1 MWANFHTAKATR
13 CVWST
18 GCGATLGRRDFT
30 AVAAVDGPHLAGFA
44 YGYTDTVCAGLDP
57 ASTAVHEAFEVIELA
72 VATFY
77 RSRGIGRA
85 RPDGAP
91 ARAGISPAHAG
102 FATASL
108 TRIRLAARWQP
119 PLPRMRLRGSSHG
132 HRGLAWATGHGAWPA
147 AATGLLAVAGAGYG
161 AGFGARVQ
169 RTVGAVPAAHA
180 PSGVQRALSTVIQL
194 SIAVGIAFNGTIYRT
209 APLIGTLSAFSVTAL
224 ALSIVQ
230 IAVGAAPA
238 PALWCNT
245 VSKV

>member
-1 MWANFHTAKATR
+1 M
-13 CVWST
+13 
-18 GCGATLGRRDFT
+18 GRRDFT

-180 PSGVQRALSTVIQL
+180 PSGVQRHRLGPVDRADCRRRRPS
-194 SIAVGIAFNGTIYRT
+194 A
-209 APLIGTLSAFSVTAL
+209 GTLVQHSLQGVKCLCSGAL
-224 ALSIVQ
+224 RGLRSEF
-230 IAVGAAPA
+230 
-238 PALWCNT
+238 
-245 VSKV
+245 